1 MEDIHPIQILKD
13 RLQNRDISYNHRI
26 KILDL
31 FKQLIRCV
39 KHKEGDII
47 KLLKEMRTLANGR

>member
-1 MEDIHPIQILKD
+1 MIDKHPLKILKD
-13 RLQNRDISYNHRI
+13 RLQNRDISYNHRME
-26 KILDL
+26 ILEL
-31 FKQLIRCV
+31 FKRVIRCV